1 MLIYKTFP
9 SKLMSPFFRQ
19 LKRNIMI
26 PTIKK
31 LVPILMVA
39 FSFCLSAQALVINAT
54 YDTSVTSSPQAAQIE
69 NAYNWVIQ
77 TYENQFTNDITV
89 NITVYWGG
97 SADLGQ
103 VGLGESETFAVGAN
117 DYSQVVGALY
127 AAQSSAYDTEA
138 VNSLPASDPTGGGGQ
153 WYVPQAEAKAL
164 NLTSLGVDPNGT
176 SEDGEVGFGTNGI
189 SYTFDPTNRAVPGE
203 YDFIGVAEHE
213 TTEVMG
219 RTNFGL
225 DQNGNYVPYD
235 LFRFTGSGTRSF
247 DYNASDAYF
256 SIDNGVT
263 VLKDFN
269 DGGANGGDVQ
279 DWATSTPADSY
290 DAFISA
296 GQKGALSTADFI
308 AMNIL
313 GYSSPGI
320 SSAHVVGTRLAN
332 GSFQLSF
339 TNLAATSFSVL
350 SSTNITA
357 PLSEWTVLG
366 TAVEYPV
373 GEYNFTDTQ
382 AGTKRFYCIRSP

>member
-39 FSFCLSAQALVINAT
+39 FSFCLSAKALVINAT

-366 TAVEYPV
+366 TAAEYPV

>member
-1 MLIYKTFP
+1 MLICKTFP

-235 LFRFTGSGTRSF
+235 LFRFTESGTRSF

>member
-1 MLIYKTFP
+1 
-9 SKLMSPFFRQ
+9 
-19 LKRNIMI
+19 MI